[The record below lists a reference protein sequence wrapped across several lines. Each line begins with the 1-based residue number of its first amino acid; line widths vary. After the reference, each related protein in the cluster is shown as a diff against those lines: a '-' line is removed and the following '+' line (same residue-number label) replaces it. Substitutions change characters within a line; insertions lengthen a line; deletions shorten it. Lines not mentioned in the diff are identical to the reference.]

1 MGEEVAGQEAGKA
14 RAVGANCTQA
24 RGSSQ
29 TSTLLPL
36 RRSSVS
42 GGNDAEP
49 SLCRVLLFLLSLSIS
64 SAYDADSKDSTYF
77 LLPTPKVV
85 LYFDPFLFTHSN
97 AHPNL
102 CVPHHGLLF
111 QDSASRMGRNA
122 RIINCN

>member
-14 RAVGANCTQA
+14 RAVGAKCTQA

-64 SAYDADSKDSTYF
+64 SAYDSDSKDSTYF

-102 CVPHHGLLF
+102 CVPHRGLLVPGF
-111 QDSASRMGRNA
+111 CFKDGEKCKNNQL
-122 RIINCN
+122 